1 MNHDVMLVAHQCK
14 ICGSVHYPRHDRCL
28 HCKGREF
35 QEIHPQGNATLLTYT
50 VIYSLPSGFDQRMLI
65 LGVAEFENRIRALG
79 QVHVTSLDQLRGG
92 MTVKAGW
99 GPIRRQGETILHGLI
114 LEPLE

>member
-1 MNHDVMLVAHQCK
+1 R
-14 ICGSVHYPRHDRCL
+14 YDRCL
-28 HCKGREF
+28 QCRGREF

-50 VIYSLPSGFDQRMLI
+50 ILYSLPSGFDQRMLI

-79 QVHVTSLDQLRGG
+79 QVRAASLDQLRSG
-92 MTVKAGW
+92 MALKANW
-99 GPIRRQGETILHGLI
+99 GPIRRFGETILHGLI